1 MEFGLLSA
9 LTCILVILIG
19 ICFGH
24 SDLDYILFCE
34 VVFYLQLDLCIFAA
48 PSDEKELFCS
58 VSDPSVAID
67 NSFSSVLEYMVNVFV
82 VDLS

>member
-48 PSDEKELFCS
+48 PSDKKELFCS